1 MPLDE
6 NLQKHIFEGIRKLNW
21 LDDCEI
27 DFVHIFKQESFP
39 YMMPAT
45 IFPDQAQKLEIQKTL
60 TEIFEGLTKDLKFK
74 AKKFHVAFD
83 ESPKDGM
90 VNYLKDNN
98 AHLVITY
105 TAEKQ
110 GIKGYF
116 ASSFTEFLIKHAPC
130 SVLALR

>member
-1 MPLDE
+1 
-6 NLQKHIFEGIRKLNW
+6 
-21 LDDCEI
+21 
-27 DFVHIFKQESFP
+27 
-39 YMMPAT
+39 MPAT
-45 IFPDQAQKLEIQKTL
+45 IFPDQAQKVEIQKTL
-60 TEIFEGLTKDLKFK
+60 TEIFEGLTEDLKFK

-116 ASSFTEFLIKHAPC
+116 ASSFTEFLIKHPP
-130 SVLALR
+130 SSLISRILAISFCEPRSCRGLLLPKNRLASDF